1 MIARNFFILL
11 AILTA
16 TIAMDATAQ
25 RTTRKNLNKR
35 TVIVQTKE
43 QAGVRNDTI
52 LKPDN
57 SLVKLSGYDKPLNT
71 SIETILTTNLST
83 DTIKAISFRIGYFD
97 TSSRELH
104 QRTVELQCDIPPGS
118 TRMLSYA
125 SWDKQKSFYY
135 IRSKKPKRGVA
146 TPYEV
151 SCSVNYIT
159 ICK

>member
-16 TIAMDATAQ
+16 TISMDVIAQ

-35 TVIVQTKE
+35 TVLSQPKQ
-43 QAGVRNDTI
+43 QASVRNDTI
-52 LKPDN
+52 LKPGN

-71 SIETILTTNLST
+71 SVESILATNLSS
-83 DTIKAISFRIGYFD
+83 DTIKSISLRIGYFD

-104 QRTVELQCDIPPGS
+104 QRTVDVQCDIPPGG
-118 TRMLSYA
+118 TRLLSYPT
-125 SWDKQKSFYY
+125 WDKQKSFYY
-135 IRSKKPKRGVA
+135 IRSKKPKRGIA

-159 ICK
+159 I